1 MKQRLFCVMM
11 LAAAL
16 TLNYTQ
22 AKAQDVTFDS
32 LPALQVTTPI
42 PGSNHVPNDFNG
54 DGLSD
59 LLWFN
64 PSMSQMYYWLM
75 GTDSSGAISLDAS
88 RIFNITSGY
97 FVGAT
102 GDFNN
107 DGFADLIFTSANRD
121 LYLWIN
127 DQHGGFISW
136 FIDTYPDG
144 WQLVGA
150 GDIDGDGQ
158 DDLLWMNASAC
169 QFGYWTMKD
178 GVRTGARIVAVTCG
192 YYPLS
197 IGYYAF
203 SNRISIMW
211 TSAKR
216 DLWVWDSNPQGFTS
230 YSLGNFPY
238 GHDVIALGGGY
249 AGVGV
254 TYVMGLPY
262 EPGGSVGSAEG
273 GSLSRSFDISGKQTS
288 YVVSTPWAG
297 GMSFPLSSAGFLIEG
312 RGINKTGVIYQ
323 QGDGV
328 LSICPPVAT
337 GNPFLQP
344 PAPWP
349 YFCQKISQG
358 SGWKVVGAL
367 ANGSITEAS
376 H

>member
-1 MKQRLFCVMM
+1 MKGFSFATILALM
-11 LAAAL
+11 LILVGTRAE
-16 TLNYTQ
+16 
-22 AKAQDVTFDS
+22 AQDVTFDS

-64 PSMSQMYYWLM
+64 PTTSQMYYSLM

-102 GDFNN
+102 GDFNK

-121 LYLWIN
+121 LYLWGN
-127 DQHGGFISW
+127 DRHGGFVSR
-136 FIDTYPDG
+136 FVGTYPAG

-150 GDIDGDGQ
+150 GDIDGDGL

-192 YYPLS
+192 YFPLS

-211 TSAKR
+211 TSAER
-216 DLWVWDSNPQGFTS
+216 DLWVWDSNPEGFTS
-230 YSLGNFPY
+230 YSLGNFPN

-249 AGVGV
+249 AGIGV
-254 TYVMGLPY
+254 TYVLGLPY
-262 EPGGSVGSAEG
+262 QASGSVGEAEG
-273 GSLSRSFDISGKQTS
+273 GSLSRRFDISGKQTS
-288 YVVSTPWAG
+288 YTVSMSWTG
-297 GMSFPLSSAGFLIEG
+297 GMLFPLSSAGFLIEG

-323 QGDGV
+323 QGEGV
-328 LSICPPVAT
+328 LNICPPVAT
-337 GNPFLQP
+337 ENPFLQP
-344 PAPWP
+344 PAPLP
-349 YFCQKISQG
+349 SYCQRVPQG
-358 SGWKVVGAL
+358 GDWKVVGAL
-367 ANGSITEAS
+367 ANGSITGAS